1 MAEAYNTLNAL
12 IQFNNKNL
20 ADIKVSDILNQAPL
34 LARMYA
40 KAASNGTEHK
50 YLKQTVDSIG
60 AFRAALAG
68 ATGTPSQDELITI
81 TLKILDGTFDT
92 DVALAD
98 AYKGGRDAWL
108 QMELV
113 RKMSGLMFQLEKQ
126 IIYGTAVRTGG
137 SALASAAG
145 FAGLANSAD
154 LDKTGDDMV
163 VAAGTAGSSADSQT
177 SIWMIRT
184 ADDGVSVVLGN
195 DGNFVVED
203 QPTIIQKI
211 VNPGSDNTTYPALYV
226 PVTGYSGLQLGSK
239 YDAARIC
246 NIEGTLTDDDIYNG
260 LSLFKAGMPPNLIAM
275 SRKAMKLLRQSRTA
289 VNATGAAAPFVN
301 EIEGIPVIVTDA
313 ISDTEPVIAAS

>member
-1 MAEAYNTLNAL
+1 MAEAYNTLNGL

-34 LARMYA
+34 LAKMFA

-68 ATGTPSQDELITI
+68 ATGTPSQDELVTI

-98 AYKGGRDAWL
+98 AFKGGRDAWL
-108 QMELV
+108 QLELV

-126 IIYGTAVRTGG
+126 VVYGTATRTGG
-137 SALASAAG
+137 TALASASG
-145 FAGLANSAD
+145 FLGLANSTD

-163 VAAGTAGSSADSQT
+163 VAAATAGSAADSQT
-177 SIWMIRT
+177 SVWMIRT
-184 ADDGVSVVLGN
+184 ADDGVAVVLGN
-195 DGNFVVED
+195 DGNIVVED
-203 QPTIIQKI
+203 EPTIIQKV
-211 VNPGSDNTTYPALYV
+211 VNPGTDNTTYPALYV

-246 NIEGTLTDDDIYNG
+246 NIQTALTDDDIYEG

-289 VNATGAAAPFVN
+289 TNATGAAAPFVT
-301 EIEGIPVIVTDA
+301 EIEGIPVVVTDA
-313 ISDTEPVIAAS
+313 ISDTEPVIGA

>member
-1 MAEAYNTLNAL
+1 MAEAYNTLNGL

-34 LARMYA
+34 LQRMIA

-68 ATGTPSQDELITI
+68 ATTTPSQDELITI
-81 TLKILDGTFDT
+81 TLKILDGTFST

-98 AYKGGRDAWL
+98 AYKGGRDGWL
-108 QMELV
+108 QLELV
-113 RKMSGLMFQLEKQ
+113 RKMQGLMFQIEKQ
-126 IIYGTAVRTGG
+126 VIYGTTAQTGG
-137 SALASAAG
+137 SYLASSAG
-145 FAGLANSAD
+145 FAGLANSTD

-163 VAAGTAGSSADSQT
+163 VAATTAGSTGDSQT
-177 SIWMIRT
+177 SVWMMRT
-184 ADDGVSVVLGN
+184 ADDGVAVVLGN

-203 QPTIIQKI
+203 QPTIIEKV
-211 VNPGSDNTTYPALYV
+211 VNPGTDNTTYPALYV
-226 PVTGYSGLQLGSK
+226 PVTGYVGLQLGSK

-246 NIEGTLTDDDIYNG
+246 NIETALTDDDIYAG
-260 LSLFKAGMPPNLIAM
+260 LSLFKAGMPPNVIAM